1 MAIIVEK
8 RDKIYIIIFLRSAR
22 MVIVMILMIGMIGIR
37 MVIGWSMEWIVVTE
51 VKMGVWNV
59 SIVIIR
65 V

>member
-1 MAIIVEK
+1 MARIVEK

-59 SIVIIR
+59 SIAIIR

>member
-1 MAIIVEK
+1 MARIVEK